1 MTDTALLAP
10 EWRPQRID
18 PLSSI
23 RRLAVTGGLAITAFA
38 VILGGW
44 AVETQIAGAV
54 MSAGRVIVES
64 SVKKVQHPTGGVV
77 GQLLVR
83 EGQHVKVDE
92 LLLRLDQTQ
101 TLAALD
107 IIREGLDE
115 MAARRARDEAERDG
129 AKTVAFSDELRRRT
143 GEPRIAHLIAEEEDL
158 FQARLA
164 NRNSEKAQYNEQI
177 EQLSEQAKGIEAEI
191 AGKTQEIYWNGEEM
205 RRVRELWSRKL
216 VEFTRLTSLQRDA
229 ARLEGERGRLA
240 AELAEIRNKT
250 SEIKLKILQVDTSAR
265 SEAGKEL
272 ADIRARMAEQREKQI
287 SAEDQLKRT
296 DLRAPQDGFVHQLT
310 VHTLG
315 GVVTAGEPIMLI
327 VPDDDDLG
335 IESRVDPNEI
345 NQVHL
350 GQKVMVRFPG
360 LGQRTTPEIE
370 GVVTLVS
377 ADLSQDDKT
386 GAAYYMIRTSLMDDQ
401 VRRLGAV
408 KLLPGMPVET
418 FIETP
423 SRTVLHFLLKP
434 VYDQME
440 RAFRER

>member
-1 MTDTALLAP
+1 
-10 EWRPQRID
+10 
-18 PLSSI
+18 
-23 RRLAVTGGLAITAFA
+23 
-38 VILGGW
+38 
-44 AVETQIAGAV
+44 
-54 MSAGRVIVES
+54 
-64 SVKKVQHPTGGVV
+64 
-77 GQLLVR
+77 
-83 EGQHVKVDE
+83 
-92 LLLRLDQTQ
+92 
-101 TLAALD
+101 
-107 IIREGLDE
+107 
-115 MAARRARDEAERDG
+115 
-129 AKTVAFSDELRRRT
+129 
-143 GEPRIAHLIAEEEDL
+143 
-158 FQARLA
+158 
-164 NRNSEKAQYNEQI
+164 
-177 EQLSEQAKGIEAEI
+177 
-191 AGKTQEIYWNGEEM
+191 
-205 RRVRELWSRKL
+205 
-216 VEFTRLTSLQRDA
+216 
-229 ARLEGERGRLA
+229 
-240 AELAEIRNKT
+240 
-250 SEIKLKILQVDTSAR
+250 
-265 SEAGKEL
+265 
-272 ADIRARMAEQREKQI
+272 MAEQREKQI

-315 GVVTAGEPIMLI
+315 GVITAGEPIMLI
-327 VPDDDDLG
+327 VPDDDDLAV
-335 IESRVDPNEI
+335 ESRVDPNEI

-386 GAAYYMIRTSLMDDQ
+386 GAAYYMIRTSLMEDQ